1 MYNARSGVRLIGR
14 LTTLMSAQ
22 SPVQLILTALPGLPL
37 VQPGDDVAALILAGL
52 RSAEITLALGDV
64 IAIAQKIVSKAEGRL
79 VKLSEVTPS
88 ARALEL
94 AALTQKDPR
103 FVEVVL
109 SESKEVLRTRFNTL
123 IVEHRLGYVCANAGV
138 DRSNVGPASDEEEQ
152 DEYLLCLPHDPD
164 GTCQRLRE
172 RFRAETGVDVAV
184 IINDS
189 HGRAWRQGT
198 VGVALGAAGFPAL
211 HDMRGHRD
219 LFDYTLQVTQIGLAD
234 ELAAAASLLMG
245 QADEGR
251 PVIHVRGVP
260 YPFREGVA
268 QELIRPKEIDLF
280 R

>member
-1 MYNARSGVRLIGR
+1 MILHQ
-14 LTTLMSAQ
+14 LT
-22 SPVQLILTALPGLPL
+22 LTALPGIPL
-37 VQPGDDVAALILAGL
+37 VRPGDDLGALVLAGL
-52 RSAEITLALGDV
+52 SAARLTLAPGDALV
-64 IAIAQKIVSKAEGRL
+64 VAQKIVSKAEGRL

-88 ARALEL
+88 ARAHEL

-109 SESKEVLRTRFNTL
+109 SESKEVLRVRFNTL
-123 IVEHRLGYVCANAGV
+123 IVEHRLGFVCANAGV
-138 DRSNVGPASDEEEQ
+138 DRSNVGPHGEGH
-152 DEYLLCLPHDPD
+152 DEYLLCLPRDPD

-172 RFRAETGVDVAV
+172 RLRAETGVAVAV
-184 IINDS
+184 IVNDS
-189 HGRAWRQGT
+189 HGRAWRSGT

-211 HDMRGHRD
+211 LDLRGHRD
-219 LFDYTLQVTQIGLAD
+219 LFDYALQVTQVGLAD

-260 YPFREGVA
+260 YPFREGNA
-268 QELIRPKEIDLF
+268 QELIRPKEMDLF

>member
-1 MYNARSGVRLIGR
+1 VTAPQ
-14 LTTLMSAQ
+14 LT
-22 SPVQLILTALPGLPL
+22 LTALPEMPL
-37 VQPGDDVAALILAGL
+37 VRPGDDIAALILTGL
-52 RSAEITLALGDV
+52 KAANLTLASGDV

-79 VKLSEVTPS
+79 VKLAEVAPS
-88 ARALEL
+88 TRAHEL
-94 AALTQKDPR
+94 AAITQKDPR

-123 IVEHRLGYVCANAGV
+123 IVEHRLGFVCANAGV
-138 DRSNVGPASDEEEQ
+138 DRSNVGPHGEGH

-164 GTCQRLRE
+164 GACQQLRE
-172 RFRAETGVDVAV
+172 RFRAATGAEVAV

-198 VGVALGAAGFPAL
+198 VGVALGVAGFPAL
-211 HDMRGHRD
+211 LDMRGHRD

-251 PVIHVRGVP
+251 PVIHIRGVP
-260 YPFREGVA
+260 YPFREGNG
-268 QELIRPKEIDLF
+268 QELIRPKEMDLF